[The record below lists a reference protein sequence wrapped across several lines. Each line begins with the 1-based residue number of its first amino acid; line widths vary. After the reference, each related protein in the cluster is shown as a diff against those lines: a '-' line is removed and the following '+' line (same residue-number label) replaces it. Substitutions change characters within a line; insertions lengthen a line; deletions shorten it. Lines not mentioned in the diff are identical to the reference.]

1 MILFYIIL
9 LAGVVSNS
17 KEAEVVKPALPATCA
32 LRSCGTANQ
41 GSSGGNVGAPKIV
54 KNQRVIETSIGNLLI
69 FSCKLCNDSPAAKI
83 KWKFKSIQS
92 KKYVNIKPPAVED
105 HFVINKF
112 IIVSVSK
119 KDVGSYKCI
128 ATNEA
133 GQDEHIFKVKI
144 KAPAT
149 EPPQIDK
156 TFRMFRAT
164 AKYPFALNCKIV
176 GGHPATKITWQY
188 RKRQNAQYK
197 KLKQKGEVLMFKSAQ
212 ISDTGYYRCVAV
224 NEAGTDSHV
233 MRLYV
238 KETLKR
244 SRIEGTG
251 DELIQKSKLRPP
263 MKRNKQR
270 KPRKGWSS
278 TDSESDSDSSSDSNK
293 RHRGKMPNKKRNR
306 RPSKRDS
313 SSSSSDSDEG
323 HRGKMPNKKRNRR
336 PPKRDS
342 SSSSSDSG
350 ERHRGKMPNK
360 KRNRRPPKRD
370 SSSSSSDSDDI
381 SRMKMPIKPPQRNS
395 NKKWGV
401 IIPTNQSGSSSER
414 ESDSSGTTSD
424 SDGFRVEIPT
434 NQTEESPSERDSDS
448 SAATSD
454 SDEFLKDEKK
464 QSQSGLRFNVSSG
477 EFFRI
482 KKQKRGGEILHDEN
496 DPSCPTTR
504 PPNPIKPPVIDKTI
518 TRVKSAVGF
527 PTAFDCKVIAGD
539 PRVTIQWMFQ
549 KEQANDRIKDLHHN
563 RTPYMITSVQPE
575 DAGFYICHAENGGGT
590 DSHRIKLFV
599 TDFMNKP
606 VPGRG
611 NATDA
616 FESPI
621 QRGDPPNCLLA
632 KNPPNSNKPARK
644 ND

>member
-69 FSCKLCNDSPAAKI
+69 FSCKLRNDSPAAKI

-92 KKYVNIKPPAVED
+92 KKYVDIKPPAVED
-105 HFVINKF
+105 PFVINKV
-112 IIVSVSK
+112 IIASVSK

-133 GQDEHIFKVKI
+133 GQDEHIFEVKI

-176 GGHPATKITWQY
+176 GGHPATQITWQY

-238 KETLKR
+238 KETFKR

-278 TDSESDSDSSSDSNK
+278 TDSESDSDSSSDSNILSDRFSGDNLADSRVK
-293 RHRGKMPNKKRNR
+293 R
-306 RPSKRDS
+306 
-313 SSSSSDSDEG
+313 
-323 HRGKMPNKKRNRR
+323 
-336 PPKRDS
+336 
-342 SSSSSDSG
+342 
-350 ERHRGKMPNK
+350 
-360 KRNRRPPKRD
+360 
-370 SSSSSSDSDDI
+370 
-381 SRMKMPIKPPQRNS
+381 Q
-395 NKKWGV
+395 
-401 IIPTNQSGSSSER
+401 
-414 ESDSSGTTSD
+414 
-424 SDGFRVEIPT
+424 SDGLVF
-434 NQTEESPSERDSDS
+434 NEEANWQQRKGNDIDFIIIIIIVIVLYSCWLP
-448 SAATSD
+448 
-454 SDEFLKDEKK
+454 FLIE
-464 QSQSGLRFNVSSG
+464 L
-477 EFFRI
+477 
-482 KKQKRGGEILHDEN
+482 
-496 DPSCPTTR
+496 
-504 PPNPIKPPVIDKTI
+504 KTI
-518 TRVKSAVGF
+518 TLFIRDL
-527 PTAFDCKVIAGD
+527 TM
-539 PRVTIQWMFQ
+539 VTKI
-549 KEQANDRIKDLHHN
+549 
-563 RTPYMITSVQPE
+563 
-575 DAGFYICHAENGGGT
+575 
-590 DSHRIKLFV
+590 
-599 TDFMNKP
+599 
-606 VPGRG
+606 
-611 NATDA
+611 
-616 FESPI
+616 
-621 QRGDPPNCLLA
+621 
-632 KNPPNSNKPARK
+632 
-644 ND
+644 